1 MPPAQIFE
9 SFHKVKERVL
19 DIESHAG
26 VIAMGTLTT
35 KDGTAIFYKSWGA
48 GPTVVFSH
56 AWALSADEWDP
67 QMLFLVQEGYRV
79 IAHDRRGHGRSGQ
92 PSNGFN
98 MDTFA
103 DDLAEVIEALGV
115 KQATLVGHSM
125 GGGEVVRYL
134 ARHGTSHV
142 SKAMLISSVPPL
154 MLKGPDNPTSTG
166 KEVFDHYRLGV
177 SLNRSQAYLDTATAF
192 YGYDRP
198 GVSISEGLRD
208 KFWQQA
214 IMGSAKAH
222 YDSVKAFSET
232 DFTEDLRN
240 IRIPMLFMHGDADLL
255 VPMADTTVRAAKLV
269 KNSRVI
275 VYPGYPHGLTEL
287 HPEQINNDLL
297 TFLRS

>member
-1 MPPAQIFE
+1 
-9 SFHKVKERVL
+9 
-19 DIESHAG
+19 
-26 VIAMGTLTT
+26 MGILTT
-35 KDGTAIFYKSWGA
+35 KDGTSIFYKSWGT
-48 GPTVVFSH
+48 GPAVLFSH

-67 QMLFLVQEGYRV
+67 QMLFLIQQGYRV

-115 KQATLVGHSM
+115 DQATLVGHSM

-142 SKAMLISSVPPL
+142 SKAVLISSVPPL
-154 MLKGPDNPTSTG
+154 MLDGPDNPTSTG
-166 KEVFDHYRLGV
+166 IAVFDHYRRGV
-177 SLNRSQAYLDTATAF
+177 SLNRSQAYKDTATAF

-198 GVSISEGLRD
+198 DVLISEGLRD

-232 DFTEDLRN
+232 DFTEDLRK
-240 IRIPMLFMHGDADLL
+240 IEIPVLFMHGDADLL
-255 VPMADTTVRAAKLV
+255 VPMVDSTVRAAKLV

-275 VYPGYPHGLTEL
+275 TYPGCPHGLTEL
-287 HPEQINNDLL
+287 HPEQVNRDLL
-297 TFLRS
+297 AFLQS